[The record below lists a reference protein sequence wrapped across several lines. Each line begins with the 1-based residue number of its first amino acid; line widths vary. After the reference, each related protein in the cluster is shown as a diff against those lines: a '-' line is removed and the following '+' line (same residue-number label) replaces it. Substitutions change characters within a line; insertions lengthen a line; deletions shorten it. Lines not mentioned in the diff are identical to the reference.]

1 MYILARRNS
10 RILSLEQNHH
20 ACKPSLPV
28 AKLKLLFKASQVCLS
43 QKEFPLMIGQ
53 MSSDADQGIKNL
65 IGGANSGDSKKTGT
79 EELQAIQG
87 A

>member
-1 MYILARRNS
+1 M
-10 RILSLEQNHH
+10 QTQ
-20 ACKPSLPV
+20 P
-28 AKLKLLFKASQVCLS
+28 ASGQAEATIQGVTGVFES
-43 QKEFPLMIGQ
+43 KGIPLMIGQ